1 MRQRRAELGGQRER
15 RCVERA
21 RAVPPAGSNGGDQP
35 LEHHAQ
41 CGGLGGE
48 HCKGHPLASRR
59 ACDTGRPPPTGRPTP
74 TGHSPTLDMQR
85 GRERLRRD
93 TRAPTAC
100 DAAQTVRSASPTA
113 ACNWYGGNARIP
125 VQVQRRVACLPAVC
139 AAGAHDGAAHLGDVA
154 AAAAAHDGA
163 TVSMRRLGGAA
174 SAAAAAA
181 TGGSVGARDGAGSI
195 GARDGAGSGGARDGA
210 ACTR

>member
-1 MRQRRAELGGQRER
+1 MRMRQRRAEREEELGGQRER
-15 RCVERA
+15 RFAERA
-21 RAVPPAGSNGGDQP
+21 RAPSLQPARMAAIS
-35 LEHHAQ
+35 HWSIIRS
-41 CGGLGGE
+41 GGLGGE

-59 ACDTGRPPPTGRPTP
+59 ACDTGRPTP

-125 VQVQRRVACLPAVC
+125 VQVQRRAACLPAVC

-181 TGGSVGARDGAGSI
+181 TGGSVGARSGAGSV
-195 GARDGAGSGGARDGA
+195 GARDGA